1 MARTKSHRKHRTHR
15 THKARRTHKSKAHM
29 SIPDLRH
36 AMHRMSSVCK
46 RLHHSRGSH
55 QEKVRHLQ
63 AEWRATFGKSLG
75 YKAASNYLNRGHRGT
90 RKMRGG
96 VHGGVL
102 GGAPLDSLTRQ
113 PLDLPL
119 PDSKY
124 LPYVNSGFVN
134 PMPGIAQSCGSQQGV
149 MPYSSTGS
157 NLMGQAGGSYIGD
170 LVKSVLPQSLNT
182 ATAALEFRPYVGQNP
197 PTSQQSLGTVW
208 KGQSAG
214 PGPESYNQAWTPKMA
229 QNPIPPIPIA
239 VALNRV
245 MSNDTLTPTPTGFN
259 GMK

>member
-15 THKARRTHKSKAHM
+15 THKARKTHKSKGHM

-36 AMHRMSSVCK
+36 AMHQMTNVCK
-46 RLHHSRGSH
+46 RLHHMRGSH

-63 AEWRATFGKSLG
+63 AEWRARFGKSLG
-75 YKAASNYLNRGHRGT
+75 YKAASNYLSRGHRGT

-96 VHGGVL
+96 VL
-102 GGAPLDSLTRQ
+102 GGAPLDSITRQ
-113 PLDLPL
+113 SLDLPL

-124 LPYVNSGFVN
+124 LPYVNGGFTN

-170 LVKSVLPQSLNT
+170 FVNSMLPQSLTT
-182 ATAALEFRPYVGQNP
+182 ASAALQFRPYVGQNP
-197 PTSQQSLGTVW
+197 PTTQQSTGTFL
-208 KGQSAG
+208 KGMPMR
-214 PGPESYNQAWTPKMA
+214 PGPESYNQAWTPKMP
-229 QNPIPPIPIA
+229 QTPIPPIPIA
-239 VALNRV
+239 VALDRV
-245 MSNDTLTPTPTGFN
+245 MTNDTLIPTPTGFR
-259 GMK
+259 GMS